1 MRIERIQ
8 IRNFKSIQEIDI
20 SPSQEINVFIG
31 ENSVGKSNVFDA
43 VTWLLGPVYPSFNST
58 QPQDRYNGDENN
70 EIKIRLTFDD
80 GNYLELAESWEYK
93 GYQKSGLNFNGGFI
107 NDIERQ
113 KYCSAYVGVDR
124 AILDYLPS
132 NRWSLMG
139 RILLEINELFKS
151 EEVFIF
157 TCGAGEF
164 FCLGLAK
171 WNVE

>member
-80 GNYLELAESWEYK
+80 GNYLELAESWEYN
-93 GYQKSGLNFNGGFI
+93 GYQTSGLNFNGGFI

-124 AILDYLPS
+124 A
-132 NRWSLMG
+132 
-139 RILLEINELFKS
+139 
-151 EEVFIF
+151 
-157 TCGAGEF
+157 
-164 FCLGLAK
+164 
-171 WNVE
+171 